1 MVCDITTDLEE
12 VLPHMAFTPYL
23 ENLLEEILEDET
35 NPIKQARKIFD
46 FVTTKVNYSFMRE
59 YFTIENISEYAA
71 VNLKGDCGVQAILFI
86 TLCRMSGIPAKW
98 QSGLYV
104 SSHYTGCHDWAQFYV
119 APYGWVH
126 ADLSF
131 AGGAYRNKN

>member
-71 VNLKGDCGVQAILFI
+71 VNLKGD
-86 TLCRMSGIPAKW
+86 
-98 QSGLYV
+98 
-104 SSHYTGCHDWAQFYV
+104 
-119 APYGWVH
+119 
-126 ADLSF
+126 
-131 AGGAYRNKN
+131 